1 MRWMRSK
8 MKNQIVMH
16 YESLAREHH
25 QEKKKRPTT
34 PLPRRLSVS
43 IKLLKERFY
52 ADKNADFQT
61 RRTVYGQK
69 RACLIYLQGT
79 VDQALIEDAILAPLN
94 HPLPNRRRLHPG
106 IDARL
111 SSLDIEPLATLE
123 AISDHLLNGH
133 PVLLIDGEK
142 EAYAFSMNAFP
153 ERAIDKP
160 DNENVLKGPHEAFTE
175 KIEKNTALIR
185 RYLRTPRLIHEMHTL
200 GRLQKTSVSLFYV
213 EGIVNPSLVE
223 TIKKRLDAIEA
234 LDYDSV
240 VNIEQF
246 IEERPYSLL
255 PSMLTT
261 ERPDRVAAHLAEGHI
276 AIMQDN
282 FPYAY
287 IAPATYWT
295 LFHTPE
301 DHYARLP
308 YAWFSRAIRT
318 FAFFLT
324 LLTPAV
330 YIAAT
335 NYHLEMIPIDLLM
348 AITGSREMVPFPVI
362 LEILLMEFS
371 FELIREASIRIPS
384 QIGPTIGIVG
394 ALILG
399 QAAVQANIISPIMV
413 IVVAITGLASYAHP
427 DLSFGFAIRIARF
440 FFIAAA
446 AILGFLGIALLLAAS
461 LAYLVSFKSFGVGY
475 FTPWAP
481 YVPSSHDVFLRKP
494 LPDET
499 VMPLANLPLQKT
511 KANRPRYL
519 ALKEKDQWRK
529 KRRWRP

>member
-1 MRWMRSK
+1 MRWMRLN
-8 MKNQIVMH
+8 MKNQLVMH
-16 YESLAREHH
+16 HEKLAREHTQKEMMH
-25 QEKKKRPTT
+25 LKT
-34 PLPRRLSVS
+34 PLPRRLNKTVQL
-43 IKLLKERFY
+43 IKERFY

-61 RRTVYGQK
+61 RFTSYGRR
-69 RACLIYLQGT
+69 RAYLIYLQGT
-79 VDQALIEDAILAPLN
+79 VEQALVEHAILAPLN
-94 HPLPNRRRLHPG
+94 HPLPRRRRIHPG

-111 SSLDIEPLATLE
+111 SSLNIKPLKTIETV
-123 AISDHLLNGH
+123 SDHLLNGY
-133 PVLLIDGEK
+133 PVLVIDGERT
-142 EAYAFSMNAFP
+142 AYAFSMSAFP
-153 ERAIDKP
+153 SRQIGKP

-175 KIEKNTALIR
+175 DIEKNSALIR
-185 RYLRTPRLIHEMHTL
+185 RYVRTPKLIHEMHTL
-200 GRLQKTSVSLFYV
+200 GRQQKTSISLFYI
-213 EGIVNPSLVE
+213 EGVINPALVDN
-223 TIKKRLDAIEA
+223 IKKRLDAIDR
-234 LDYDSV
+234 LDYDQIA
-240 VNIEQF
+240 NIEQF

-261 ERPDRVAAHLAEGHI
+261 ERPDRVAAHLLEGHI

-308 YAWFSRAIRT
+308 YAWFSRGVRT
-318 FAFFLT
+318 IAFFLT
-324 LLTPAV
+324 LLTPAAYV
-330 YIAAT
+330 AVT

-348 AITGSREMVPFPVI
+348 AIAGTREMVPFPVI

-394 ALILG
+394 AIILG
-399 QAAVQANIISPIMV
+399 QAAVQANIVSPIMV

-446 AILGFLGIALLLAAS
+446 ATLGFLGIALLLAAA
-461 LAYLVSFKSFGVGY
+461 LAYAVSFKSFGVGY

-494 LPDET
+494 LPNET
-499 VMPLANLPLQKT
+499 VMPLSNMPVQKT
-511 KANRPRYL
+511 KANRKQYL
-519 ALKEKDQWRK
+519 ALDKSDPWRK
-529 KRRWRP
+529 RRRWHP